1 MSLMRLTVVSAV
13 IVVAGWA
20 SLPYVD
26 SAAHRAESLA
36 AFKHTVLRE
45 PETPRTVTV
54 YQSTGSKGEAV
65 FADARHDQGR
75 GQARVVDNSKGSTF
89 HTEAVIH
96 DEDSHGVAAQGAGSS
111 RHYGQ
116 GNDPIAKMQR
126 DQLQFQ
132 QRAAELKQKQ
142 MDRVIGE

>member
-1 MSLMRLTVVSAV
+1 M
-13 IVVAGWA
+13 
-20 SLPYVD
+20 PYVD
-26 SAAHRAESLA
+26 NAAHRAEALA
-36 AFKHTVLRE
+36 AFKHKVLRE

-75 GQARVVDNSKGSTF
+75 GQARVVDNSKGSSF
-89 HTEAVIH
+89 HIAMPANH
-96 DEDSHGVAAQGAGSS
+96 DEDGQAVVPQGAGSS